1 MSRPPGEVP
10 IRQFMQVLLVLLVSW
25 MTITGAAHA
34 AAVVLVAEDGGYDA
48 STVQTVRTIASTEL
62 RVRGIAV
69 TDDPRYHATVPLSD
83 EVLQGV
89 AALGAERLFVLRLG
103 RLGEKVMISLEE
115 VKAPDSTLFA
125 STLMAASIEEA
136 DTVVPRLVRSVLE
149 RVPPEQTAGIATVTE
164 QEAKPFNKK
173 PGEGMLILGLCVE
186 PLGGS
191 LGWSYES
198 QTWRLGALFQGAED
212 DPAFF
217 GLEGAWVPME
227 GQTSFYAG
235 GGLGVVWPT
244 GSGGDGEGRLGA
256 KVDAG
261 VEFFRLHSVRLMVGG
276 TAVIPLS
283 SMDGADDVNPQLW
296 IRFGL

>member
-1 MSRPPGEVP
+1 MSRLKG
-10 IRQFMQVLLVLLVSW
+10 IVLALLLSGVS
-25 MTITGAAHA
+25 ISGVAHA

-69 TDDPRYHATVPLSD
+69 TDDPRYHTTVPLSD

-103 RLGEKVMISLEE
+103 RLGAKVMISLEE
-115 VKAPDSTLFA
+115 MTSPDSTLFA

-149 RVPPEQTAGIATVTE
+149 RVPAGQTAEIASVTA
-164 QEAKPFNKK
+164 QESASFNKK

-191 LGWSYES
+191 VGWSYEAEV
-198 QTWRLGALFQGAED
+198 WRLGALFQGAED
-212 DPAFF
+212 DPGFF
-217 GLEGAWVPME
+217 GLEGAWVPMKGE
-227 GQTSFYAG
+227 TSFYAG
-235 GGLGVVWPT
+235 GGLGVVWPAS
-244 GSGGDGEGRLGA
+244 SGGDGNGKLGA

-261 VEFFRLHSVRLMVGG
+261 VEFFRLHGVRLMVGA

-283 SMDGADDVNPQLW
+283 SMAGTDDVNPQLW